1 MRIGFDKGEDNNIDK
16 QYTKD
21 KDTNGTNA
29 KRQMSSC
36 GMYQVNIGG
45 RGTWIKT
52 KTTTNST
59 SWKLGS
65 VAGEGTEE

>member
-1 MRIGFDKGEDNNIDK
+1 MGFDKGEDNNINK

-21 KDTNGTNA
+21 KDTNGTKA
-29 KRQMSSC
+29 KRQMSSW

-52 KTTTNST
+52 RTSANSS